1 MRAKVVLTASVLA
14 VVILAPAIYF
24 HFKSDSPAT
33 PTPDA
38 APVVADANTPSAV
51 PSILKR
57 VSQDDH
63 SQEGLPDPQA
73 APADLSPADHDTYV
87 TERKAQLEELGSTDD
102 PANLKIILSEMENSE
117 PEIRQ
122 AALSASIQFGSPDA
136 IPTLQHERDWATD
149 PQEKVDIQKA
159 IDFLQLPKFGSDSG
173 AITQQSND
181 GSSASSN

>member
-1 MRAKVVLTASVLA
+1 MRAKVVLSASVLA
-14 VVILAPAIYF
+14 VAILAPAIYF
-24 HFKSDSPAT
+24 HFKPDSPT
-33 PTPDA
+33 VPTPDA
-38 APVVADANTPSAV
+38 PPIAVDANTPSSAV

-57 VSQDDH
+57 VGQDDH
-63 SQEGLPDPQA
+63 SQEGLPAPQA
-73 APADLSPADHDTYV
+73 APENLSKADYI
-87 TERKAQLEELGSTDD
+87 TERVAQLSDLAASDD
-102 PANLKIILSEMENSE
+102 PGNLKIILSEMENSE

-159 IDFLQLPKFGSDSG
+159 IDFLQLPKFGSDDSG

-181 GSSASSN
+181 GSTPSNN